1 MIVIKIRTW
10 KDYKKQFLDWL
21 KEPRQEVCEQFVFMM
36 EQTAQDKVDLWIA
49 AACDTHGISDEA
61 KLSIISA
68 AQRGIIEARN
78 EIIEDIKEWQP
89 KGVFK

>member
-1 MIVIKIRTW
+1 MIVIKIKTW

-21 KEPRQEVCEQFVFMM
+21 KEPRQEVCEQFVLMM

-49 AACDTHGISDEA
+49 ASCETHGISDEV
-61 KLSIISA
+61 KFHLISS

-78 EIIEDIKEWQP
+78 ETREAIKEWQP